1 MSVVQIPNLP
11 PAISLNGS
19 EQYEAVQAG
28 TSVRV
33 TTAQIGAYVQ
43 SQYPAPGVVSI
54 GTSAPITGGT
64 ITSSGTIGLA
74 TAGVTNTYL
83 ASMASKT
90 LKGNL
95 GGGVAQPSDVT
106 VTAVLDT
113 LGTATG
119 SMLYRNATNWTTVG
133 IGSANYVLSSTGSA
147 PQWVDIASIYT
158 LRIGT
163 TPVSGGTS
171 GRVLYDNGGILGE
184 YSITGTGSVVLSNSP
199 TLVTPALGTPSA
211 AVLTNATSLPLTTG
225 VTGVLPVANGGT
237 GLSATPT
244 NGQLD
249 IGNGVGFTRTTLTAG
264 SGVSI
269 TNGSGSIT
277 ISATGSGGTVTSVN
291 VSGGTTGLTTS
302 GGPVTTSGTITLA
315 GTLATTNGGT
325 GLTSFTSG
333 GAVYATSTSALTT
346 GTLPIASGG
355 TGQTTANAAFNAL
368 APSQTGN
375 SGLFL
380 TTNGTNTSWASPTA
394 AASSVTIGTTTVL
407 AGTSGYVLYNN
418 AGVLGNFA
426 LGTGVQT
433 ALGVNVGTA
442 GAFVVNGGA
451 LGTPSSGT
459 LTNATGLPL
468 TTGVTGILPVANG
481 GTGASSLTLNGLVY
495 GNEIGRAHV

>member
-211 AVLTNATSLPLTTG
+211 AVLTNATSLPLTT
-225 VTGVLPVANGGT
+225 
-237 GLSATPT
+237 
-244 NGQLD
+244 
-249 IGNGVGFTRTTLTAG
+249 
-264 SGVSI
+264 
-269 TNGSGSIT
+269 
-277 ISATGSGGTVTSVN
+277 
-291 VSGGTTGLTTS
+291 
-302 GGPVTTSGTITLA
+302 
-315 GTLATTNGGT
+315 
-325 GLTSFTSG
+325 
-333 GAVYATSTSALTT
+333 
-346 GTLPIASGG
+346 
-355 TGQTTANAAFNAL
+355 
-368 APSQTGN
+368 
-375 SGLFL
+375 
-380 TTNGTNTSWASPTA
+380 
-394 AASSVTIGTTTVL
+394 
-407 AGTSGYVLYNN
+407 
-418 AGVLGNFA
+418 
-426 LGTGVQT
+426 
-433 ALGVNVGTA
+433 
-442 GAFVVNGGA
+442 
-451 LGTPSSGT
+451 
-459 LTNATGLPL
+459 
-468 TTGVTGILPVANG
+468 
-481 GTGASSLTLNGLVY
+481 
-495 GNEIGRAHV
+495 EIGRAHV

>member
-1 MSVVQIPNLP
+1 MLFRS
-11 PAISLNGS
+11 ALNGS

-211 AVLTNATSLPLTTG
+211 VVLTNATGLPLTTG
-225 VTGVLPVANGGT
+225 VTGVLGATNGGT
-237 GLSATPT
+237 GLSAY
-244 NGQLD
+244 
-249 IGNGVGFTRTTLTAG
+249 TTGDLLYA
-264 SGVSI
+264 
-269 TNGSGSIT
+269 
-277 ISATGSGGTVTSVN
+277 SATNTLSRLGIGANGTVLSVVSGAPAWVADSSINVTSF
-291 VSGGTTGLTTS
+291 SGGTTGLT
-302 GGPVTTSGTITLA
+302 PAVPTTGAVVLG
-315 GTLATTNGGT
+315 GTLGVTNGGT
-325 GLTSFTSG
+325 GSNLSATGGTSQVLKQTTLG
-333 GAVYATSTSALTT
+333 GNITVGQLAASDLSNGTT
-346 GTLPIASGG
+346 GTGAVV
-355 TGQTTANAAFNAL
+355 L
-368 APSQTGN
+368 AT
-375 SGLFL
+375 
-380 TTNGTNTSWASPTA
+380 SPTL
-394 AASSVTIGTTTVL
+394 VTP
-407 AGTSGYVLYNN
+407 
-418 AGVLGNFA
+418 
-426 LGTGVQT
+426 
-433 ALGVNVGTA
+433 ALGV
-442 GAFVVNGGA
+442 
-451 LGTPSSGT
+451 PSSVT

-468 TTGVTGILPVANG
+468 TTGVTGVLPVA
-481 GTGASSLTLNGLVY
+481 
-495 GNEIGRAHV
+495 NEIGRAHV